1 MSSESSSDN
10 KIGLVKED
18 PWAKSNPS
26 GGVRGLLSRE
36 PWAKPKTDDG
46 VLGLSE
52 RIVTIGVGPDDFE
65 ILENPGLP
73 LDELTGSGDG
83 GKDPN

>member
-1 MSSESSSDN
+1 MGQIQSQRRSTRA
-10 KIGLVKED
+10 
-18 PWAKSNPS
+18 AK
-26 GGVRGLLSRE
+26 GETMGQ
-36 PWAKPKTDDG
+36 AKTDDG

-52 RIVTIGVGPDDFE
+52 RIVTIGVGLDDFE
-65 ILENPGLP
+65 IPENPGLP